1 MGKVKDVLLEYADQ
15 RGWDDHTL
23 LDLLLT
29 FLQNQVDEQNAPG
42 DEIFSLELRWKEYL
56 DSVVAMEKA
65 NDEADI
71 GDRLVDEVQEGLRD
85 EHLNVIDPMQYEK
98 GKLKVDG

>member
-29 FLQNQVDEQNAPG
+29 FLQNQVDEQNATG